1 MKEVGKYI
9 KYAHYANLLSTLFVS
24 VMSAVFYNIEP
35 FQLNFFEPFKLLL
48 PLTIFCF
55 VELMF
60 IILFMKLML
69 IAYDKEY
76 KTSLARKCKRDLVIG
91 CTGMLLFS
99 IIPYGVFIG
108 FWKAYD
114 ELVVCAF
121 FTFNISS
128 VVLYY
133 MFNWRTLDKC
143 RLEGNTK
150 LECTVG
156 SFYIA
161 VFFIALIAS
170 SSMGLQRLGA
180 VIFANMLYSLTHS
193 YSLLSLIYVLS
204 GKLTI
209 KVKEEENCHVEC
221 GKEIDTIRE
230 ETIETITENLSPSAP
245 ELTEEH
251 EVVVADSITQKTRLT
266 QCAICRLQYD
276 EKVEKRVPRI
286 LVNCGHTMCH
296 ECIEY
301 ISSHHNQ
308 QMIYCPFC
316 QQSTIIGGNIGTMP
330 KNFGIL
336 DLIR

>member
-1 MKEVGKYI
+1 
-9 KYAHYANLLSTLFVS
+9 
-24 VMSAVFYNIEP
+24 
-35 FQLNFFEPFKLLL
+35 
-48 PLTIFCF
+48 
-55 VELMF
+55 
-60 IILFMKLML
+60 ML
-69 IAYDKEY
+69 ILYDKEY
-76 KTSLARKCKRDLVIG
+76 KTPLARKCKRDLVIG
-91 CTGMLLFS
+91 CAGMLLFS
-99 IIPYGVFIG
+99 IIPYGVFVG
-108 FWKAYD
+108 FWKTYD

-133 MFNWRTLDKC
+133 VFNWRTLSKC

-170 SSMGLQRLGA
+170 SSMGLQRLEA

-209 KVKEEENCHVEC
+209 KVKEVENCHVEC
-221 GKEIDTIRE
+221 GEEIDTIRE
-230 ETIETITENLSPSAP
+230 ETIETITKNPSPSAP

-251 EVVVADSITQKTRLT
+251 EVVVADSITQKTRSTIT

-276 EKVEKRVPRI
+276 ENVEKRVPRI
-286 LVNCGHTMCH
+286 LVNCGHTICH
-296 ECIEY
+296 GCIEY

-330 KNFGIL
+330 KNVGIL